1 MEECGYGINSRLT
14 IFTGKYGY
22 LLDGPQDG
30 AYVPSDNSND
40 PGGNQVP
47 GLEQHMDGLLHIYSP
62 VLLIRNHRVDD
73 SSTQGQHCCTT

>member
-47 GLEQHMDGLLHIYSP
+47 GLEQHEDCHNNTYSS
-62 VLLIRNHRVDD
+62 VLLYQEVNTHIVHER
-73 SSTQGQHCCTT
+73 QFQLL